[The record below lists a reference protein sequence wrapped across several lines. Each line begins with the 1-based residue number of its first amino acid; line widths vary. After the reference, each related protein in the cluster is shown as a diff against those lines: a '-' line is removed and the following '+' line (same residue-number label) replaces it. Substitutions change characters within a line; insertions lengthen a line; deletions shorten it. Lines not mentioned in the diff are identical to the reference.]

1 MIKLKAILKGWDN
14 YLFPDPE
21 TEKKAKERAQICA
34 QCPHAVKGSYQQ
46 FMPDYTLKEVEGMKC
61 DVCGCP
67 LSTLL
72 RQDDK
77 KCELNKWE

>member
-14 YLFPDPE
+14 YLFPNTE

-34 QCPHAVKGSYQQ
+34 QCPHAVKGTYQQ
-46 FMPDYTLKEVEGMKC
+46 FMPDYTLQEVEGMKC
-61 DVCGCP
+61 DICGCP

>member
-1 MIKLKAILKGWDN
+1 MIDITAILKGWDN
-14 YLFPDPE
+14 YLFSDPE
-21 TEKKAKERAQICA
+21 MEVKAKERAKICA
-34 QCPHAVKGSYQQ
+34 QCPHAVVGSYQQ
-46 FMPDYTLKEVEGMKC
+46 FMPDYTLQEVEGMKC

-77 KCELNKWE
+77 KCELKKWE